1 MEYPVDSRGTGTPV
15 TCADRPL
22 ISKINL
28 RVIVRR
34 LLSLAQLAQALSANG
49 QVIADRHSSSDT
61 VTETAGRVVLVPPA
75 LLNRVA
81 RYLDAAAVLVRTEG
95 VLPDGFDPTHATQ
108 LADTFE
114 ADSVT
119 VRYYSDGG

>member
-1 MEYPVDSRGTGTPV
+1 M

-34 LLSLAQLAQALSANG
+34 LLSLAQLAQALSAHG

-61 VTETAGRVVLVPPA
+61 VTGTAGRVVLVPPA

-119 VRYYSDGG
+119 ARYDSDDG

>member
-1 MEYPVDSRGTGTPV
+1 MTIHLAVPCLGKGSQWNIPFDSQGTGTPV

-22 ISKINL
+22 IGKINL

-34 LLSLAQLAQALSANG
+34 LLSLAQALSARG

-61 VTETAGRVVLVPPA
+61 VTGTAGRVVLVPPA

-95 VLPDGFDPTHATQ
+95 VLPDRFDPPTQ
-108 LADTFE
+108 L
-114 ADSVT
+114 S
-119 VRYYSDGG
+119 